1 MFGAVHHK
9 QVVEL
14 SASIWCPIENRH
26 RSPTAEDAKTAE
38 GSKDDAL
45 EMGTGFVNPLTP
57 SELAE
62 LKALLGRAT
71 PLSIVETRRVQTLM
85 KQTQR
90 IGGINQ
96 DEDRRRFSPDPVDP
110 APKASFSP
118 RSGGSGAKEVHAPN
132 AGSDLDV
139 SRPSAKELVLERL
152 SDEDLRQKCLDCV
165 ARVDNR
171 EELLKLAS
179 LLLEF

>member
-1 MFGAVHHK
+1 
-9 QVVEL
+9 
-14 SASIWCPIENRH
+14 
-26 RSPTAEDAKTAE
+26 
-38 GSKDDAL
+38 
-45 EMGTGFVNPLTP
+45 
-57 SELAE
+57 
-62 LKALLGRAT
+62 
-71 PLSIVETRRVQTLM
+71 M

-110 APKASFSP
+110 APKASVSP